1 MTVIHHLGKLL
12 LAGWLAAQFEVA
24 QYIIENCVWEGSHVY
39 GSFLSNV
46 LYGSF
51 LSNVLQVKLGA
62 ISFLRRDLC
71 VPFFQHKKSINECLA

>member
-46 LYGSF
+46 L
-51 LSNVLQVKLGA
+51 QVKLGA
-62 ISFLRRDLC
+62 ISLWTC
-71 VPFFQHKKSINECLA
+71 VSHFFNIKKV

>member
-46 LYGSF
+46 L
-51 LSNVLQVKLGA
+51 QVKLGA

-71 VPFFQHKKSINECLA
+71 VPFFQH

>member
-12 LAGWLAAQFEVA
+12 LAGWLAAQFEAA

-46 LYGSF
+46 LRVKCGRYFFLTYGT
-51 LSNVLQVKLGA
+51 
-62 ISFLRRDLC
+62 C
-71 VPFFQHKKSINECLA
+71 VSHFFNIKKYK

>member
-46 LYGSF
+46 L
-51 LSNVLQVKLGA
+51 QVKLGA

>member
-1 MTVIHHLGKLL
+1 VTVIHHLGKLL

-46 LYGSF
+46 L
-51 LSNVLQVKLGA
+51 QVKLGA